1 MATPPNYVDAS
12 AFGDFPGGTGVPSG
26 TQANLANA
34 YVSLIVAEPGNPN
47 KFRGAYMRLSDLA
60 AYIVAAA
67 KGQ

>member
-12 AFGDFPGGTGVPSG
+12 AFGTQPAGTGVPSG

-34 YVSLIVAEPGNPN
+34 YVSLIVGDPGSPN
-47 KFRGAYMRLSDLA
+47 NYKGAYMRLSDLA
-60 AYIVAAA
+60 AYIVATA